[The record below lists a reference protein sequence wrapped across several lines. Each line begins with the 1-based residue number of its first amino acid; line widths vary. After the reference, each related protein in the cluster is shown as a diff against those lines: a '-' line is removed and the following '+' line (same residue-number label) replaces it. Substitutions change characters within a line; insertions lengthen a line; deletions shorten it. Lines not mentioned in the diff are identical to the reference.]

1 VATSILAS
9 LGLWLVLIFFGS
21 FIFSGAANLVAP
33 ADDLVAVAKAEIL
46 LSRISPAV
54 LFSEAS
60 TVLLDPTQRTVDL
73 VTVEQADR
81 AILSNLTLTQ
91 SLSVVWPQVVGLVAI
106 STVLFGLA
114 FVSFMRQEIR
124 A

>member
-1 VATSILAS
+1 MST
-9 LGLWLVLIFFGS
+9 GLWLVLIFFGS
-21 FIFSGAANLVAP
+21 FIFSAAANLVAP
-33 ADDLVAVAKAEIL
+33 ADDQVAAAKAEIL

-114 FVSFMRQEIR
+114 FVSFMRQEVR